1 MVLNP
6 DKYSF
11 MLLGVND
18 SLQTNLV
25 HGDEIVKNTHTHT
38 HTKKKC

>member
-25 HGDEIVKNTHTHT
+25 HGDEIIKNT
-38 HTKKKC
+38 HTKKKKKC